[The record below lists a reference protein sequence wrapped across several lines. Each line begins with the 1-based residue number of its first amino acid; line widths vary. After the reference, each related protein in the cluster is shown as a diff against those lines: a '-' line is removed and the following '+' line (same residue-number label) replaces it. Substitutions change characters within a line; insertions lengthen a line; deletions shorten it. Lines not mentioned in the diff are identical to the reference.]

1 MSMFVCIYIDVV
13 MAHDFPFFVHF
24 NDSVEAYS
32 VLSPEGVR
40 QLVSKALLVGINLS
54 RCHF

>member
-54 RCHF
+54 QCHF